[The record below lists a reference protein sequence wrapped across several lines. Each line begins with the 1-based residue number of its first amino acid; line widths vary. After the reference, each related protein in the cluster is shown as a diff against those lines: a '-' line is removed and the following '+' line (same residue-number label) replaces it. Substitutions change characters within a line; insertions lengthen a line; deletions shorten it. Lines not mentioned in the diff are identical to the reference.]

1 MGGCDNLVNANFV
14 HQHLQLPIFED
25 TSEAAQHVQQS
36 VNGETFKFS
45 SYTEVWCNF
54 KGHREKIRF
63 FLMKDLPLTFLL
75 GYPFFLERGAIF
87 DLNNPTVVLTKTNS
101 KPSIQL
107 ISTSSNNFSMFDMT
121 NSLMDNHSSTQVNAI
136 FCNFNK
142 QDDDITDEE
151 ADTQLRDLLQEFD
164 SVFNLTDKTPANVPE
179 IDLKLKPEFA
189 NKIFYQPEPIR
200 STADQAIIDRN
211 AADLISANRAYFN
224 PFSRHN
230 IGQVIVH
237 RFDKA
242 GAPIVGR
249 ERVCL
254 NLIPVNKCLEHF
266 EFPIPKIESI
276 LQKLMMYSVFSN

>member
-1 MGGCDNLVNANFV
+1 
-14 HQHLQLPIFED
+14 
-25 TSEAAQHVQQS
+25 
-36 VNGETFKFS
+36 
-45 SYTEVWCNF
+45 
-54 KGHREKIRF
+54 
-63 FLMKDLPLTFLL
+63 
-75 GYPFFLERGAIF
+75 
-87 DLNNPTVVLTKTNS
+87 
-101 KPSIQL
+101 
-107 ISTSSNNFSMFDMT
+107 MFDMT

-142 QDDDITDEE
+142 QDDNITDEE
-151 ADTQLRDLLQEFD
+151 ADTQLQDLLQEFD

-276 LQKLMMYSVFSN
+276 LQKLMMYSVFSELDLAEGFNQLRVSKALQQIFTFTCSNGKISLKVLPFGVFWATSIFQSSMCNLFIELITRCLQIYVDNLGVHSHSK